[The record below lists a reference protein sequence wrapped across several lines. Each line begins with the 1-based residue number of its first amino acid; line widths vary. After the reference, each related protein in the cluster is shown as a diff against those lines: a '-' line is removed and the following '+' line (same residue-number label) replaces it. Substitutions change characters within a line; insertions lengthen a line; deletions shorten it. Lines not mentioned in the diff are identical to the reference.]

1 MTLQQLMGM
10 VQGLQDAVAAS
21 KVEHERMQDAMA
33 ASKLEQER
41 MQADLAASQARND
54 ELHHA
59 NEELRHGWRGRDEP
73 EAASPPREFTTPFSQ
88 AILETA
94 IPNTFTGP
102 KATFT
107 GVENPKAHLTAFH
120 TQMLLVCL
128 LYTSDAADE

>member
-10 VQGLQDAVAAS
+10 VQGLQDAMAAS
-21 KVEHERMQDAMA
+21 KV
-33 ASKLEQER
+33 EQER
-41 MQADLAASQARND
+41 MQADLAASQVRND
-54 ELHHA
+54 ELHRA

-73 EAASPPREFTTPFSQ
+73 ETAFPPRKFTTPFSQ

-107 GVENPKAHLTAFH
+107 GVEDP
-120 TQMLLVCL
+120 
-128 LYTSDAADE
+128 E

>member
-21 KVEHERMQDAMA
+21 KVKQERMQDAMA

-59 NEELRHGWRGRDEP
+59 NEELRRRWRG
-73 EAASPPREFTTPFSQ
+73 
-88 AILETA
+88 
-94 IPNTFTGP
+94 
-102 KATFT
+102 
-107 GVENPKAHLTAFH
+107 
-120 TQMLLVCL
+120 
-128 LYTSDAADE
+128 